1 MNILMPHIAG
11 RLFDTPLLLAPEK
24 ASAMLMGLGGRLVEG
39 GVFVIEPGPQGLDA
53 TLPAPSMGVVDGTFS
68 RAVQQAERR
77 PFPVVDGVAVI
88 GVEGSLIQKGAYVGK
103 SSGQTSYQGIQVQI
117 ARARAEANQLRGV
130 VLEVDSLGGE
140 VSGAFETW
148 QAISELS
155 KVLPTMAILTDL
167 ACSGGYLL
175 ASACRQVVM
184 PESGAA
190 GSIGV
195 LSLHLDQSGKLEREG
210 TKVEI
215 IASGLYKA
223 DGGSVGPLSDDL
235 RNRLQARNDAT
246 RDRFAT
252 VVAAGRKGRMTKGQ
266 VLATEARIYFG
277 REALD
282 VGLIDAVAPAQQAFE
297 SFAKAV
303 NKA

>member
-24 ASAMLMGLGGRLVEG
+24 AAAMLLGLGGRVVEG
-39 GVFVIEPGPQGLDA
+39 GVYVVDPSGAGLSGDVVGQ
-53 TLPAPSMGVVDGTFS
+53 SMGIVDGGFARS
-68 RAVQQAERR
+68 VQRSERR

-88 GVEGSLIQKGAYVGK
+88 AAEGSLVQKGAYIGK
-103 SSGQTSYQGIQVQI
+103 SSGQTSYQGIQVQA
-117 ARARAEANQLRGV
+117 ARAKAEANQLKGV
-130 VLEVDSLGGE
+130 VVEVDSLGGE

-148 QAISELS
+148 QALS
-155 KVLPTMAILTDL
+155 ALSRVLPTMAILTDV
-167 ACSGGYLL
+167 ACSGGYLM
-175 ASACRQVVM
+175 ASACRQIVM

-195 LSLHLDQSGKLEREG
+195 LSLHLDQSGKLERDG
-210 TKVEI
+210 VKVEVV
-215 IASGLYKA
+215 ASGAYKA
-223 DGGSVGPLSDDL
+223 DGAAFAPLSDDL
-235 RNRLQARNDAT
+235 RTRLKARNDAA

-277 REALD
+277 REAMD
-282 VGLIDAVAPAQQAFE
+282 VGLIDAIAPAQEAFE
-297 SFAKAV
+297 SFVKAV